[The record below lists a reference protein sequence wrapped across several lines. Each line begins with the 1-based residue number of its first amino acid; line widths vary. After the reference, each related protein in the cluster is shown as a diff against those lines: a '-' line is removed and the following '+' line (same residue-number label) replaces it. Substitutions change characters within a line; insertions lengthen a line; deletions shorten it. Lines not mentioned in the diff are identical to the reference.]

1 MRHGIIK
8 KIKNAG
14 MNPVSLAEI
23 LFPKIKFPYT
33 ALRRVLRG
41 EGEFTAT
48 QVKLFTKTLGLTYED
63 FFKAYVDDSELE
75 NDPQPIETS
84 SDLADELL

>member
-8 KIKNAG
+8 KIKNSG
-14 MNPVSLAEI
+14 MNPVDLAEI

-48 QVKLFTKTLGLTYED
+48 QVKLFTKTLCLTYEE
-63 FFKAYVDDSELE
+63 FFDAYTDDSVEIEKEPAE
-75 NDPQPIETS
+75 NP